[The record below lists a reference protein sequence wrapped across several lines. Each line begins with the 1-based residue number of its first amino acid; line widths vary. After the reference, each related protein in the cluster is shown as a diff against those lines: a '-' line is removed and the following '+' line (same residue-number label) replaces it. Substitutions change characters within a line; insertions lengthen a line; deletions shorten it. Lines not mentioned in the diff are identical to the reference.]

1 MGTEDRTKTNKTKIK
16 NDKQTTQKI
25 KRMSST
31 DLKDKQFVYPR
42 GLLTVMAGKKKLVLD
57 RGGGNIYK
65 DLID

>member
-1 MGTEDRTKTNKTKIK
+1 MGTEDRTKTIKTKIK

-42 GLLTVMAGKKKLVLD
+42 GLLTVMAGIKKTCP
-57 RGGGNIYK
+57 
-65 DLID
+65 